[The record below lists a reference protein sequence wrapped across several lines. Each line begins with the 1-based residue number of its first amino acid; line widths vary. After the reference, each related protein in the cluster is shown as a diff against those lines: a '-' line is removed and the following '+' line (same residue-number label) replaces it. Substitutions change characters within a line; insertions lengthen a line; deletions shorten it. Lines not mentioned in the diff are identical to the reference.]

1 MTDQEVKKMETKT
14 FSENPPA
21 AGSLKERQ
29 RQERVELILQAAEEV
44 MAEKGY
50 YEMSMDEI
58 AARVG
63 IAKGTI
69 YLHFPGKEDLFIALF
84 KRGLT
89 GFLSG
94 IARIAAQPLPATER
108 LKLIL
113 IQAYDE
119 QRKKQSQVFMAVF
132 SGGNMR
138 KETVLKQ
145 LQMREYLKELA
156 SYISKILED
165 GKATGEFDDSIQTTV
180 MLTAF
185 LSLLNRPHYE
195 EMLGETSF
203 SAEELAGQVGR
214 VYLHGISGKK

>member
-1 MTDQEVKKMETKT
+1 MGTKT
-14 FSENPPA
+14 YPENPPA
-21 AGSLKERQ
+21 PVASLKERQ
-29 RQERVELILQAAEEV
+29 RQERVELILNAAEAV

-89 GFLSG
+89 SFLGG
-94 IARIAAQPLPATER
+94 ISQIANQPLSATER

-113 IQAYDE
+113 VQAYDE

-132 SGGNMR
+132 SGGNLR

-145 LQMREYLKELA
+145 LQMREYMKELA

-165 GKATGEFDDSIQTTV
+165 GKATGEFDASIQTSV

-185 LSLLNRPHYE
+185 LALLNRPHYE
-195 EMLGETSF
+195 EILGENSF
-203 SAEELAGQVGR
+203 SAEELANQVGR
-214 VYLHGISGKK
+214 VYLHGISGN